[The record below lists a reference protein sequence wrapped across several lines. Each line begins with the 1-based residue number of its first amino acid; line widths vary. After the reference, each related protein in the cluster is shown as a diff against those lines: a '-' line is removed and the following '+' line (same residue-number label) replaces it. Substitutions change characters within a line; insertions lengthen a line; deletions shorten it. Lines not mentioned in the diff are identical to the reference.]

1 MPSSFSDVIPIALI
15 IRYPSTGVGFK
26 YSPPANAGPEK
37 RRPSPGGASRSLP
50 AAGTAVTTEFSL
62 SSPAPVQG
70 PDPES
75 ERWHR
80 RSGLGTRPG
89 EPGLCRFLLPAGAA
103 GGRGCLS
110 SRRHPRRSCC
120 PVFAQGHCFF
130 TPRWSSL
137 AWLSHP
143 PGVGSP
149 GGASDAGS
157 QSFPDQRESGKTG
170 SGRLASLAGRLFLQ
184 RRVKKLGA

>member
-37 RRPSPGGASRSLP
+37 RHPSPGGAARALP

-120 PVFAQGHCFF
+120 PVFAPGHRFF

-143 PGVGSP
+143 PASEAPPGLPTPGPNLSQTKEKAGKREVG
-149 GGASDAGS
+149 D
-157 QSFPDQRESGKTG
+157 
-170 SGRLASLAGRLFLQ
+170 
-184 RRVKKLGA
+184 